1 MVACL
6 VLFCLCAVRKGSER
20 LVVVVVVAVSEL
32 MEATTTTAVAASRSS
47 CVLARFA
54 TARPL
59 TPPHTRRRRTTTTK
73 LSCLVSPS
81 FFFSRPPVLCLRV
94 SSSSR
99 KSWNAGSSGDCGRS
113 NNILPRVRSSPGVGG
128 GGGGGGSRSSDD
140 GDIEEWNDG
149 GEQSRRRIGKDAAAA
164 AAAAARVGMLVAAL
178 ISLPGVVSLPPLAIG
193 VEEEDSFSHV
203 LQQEEDVVVFR
214 GGLGMPSLQAPSLAG
229 NKEASSRS
237 CPSATV
243 SVKQLLSVSVSPCC
257 CFEPLSIAERC
268 DLDNEITC
276 SGVL

>member
-20 LVVVVVVAVSEL
+20 LVVVVVVVAVSEL

-59 TPPHTRRRRTTTTK
+59 TPPHTTRRRTTTTK

-113 NNILPRVRSSPGVGG
+113 NNVLPRVRSSPGGGGG
-128 GGGGGGSRSSDD
+128 GGGGGGSSSSDD

-149 GEQSRRRIGKDAAAA
+149 GEQSRRRIGKDA

-193 VEEEDSFSHV
+193 VEEEASFSHV
-203 LQQEEDVVVFR
+203 LQQEEDDVVFR
-214 GGLGMPSLQAPSLAG
+214 GGLGMTSLQAPSLAG
-229 NKEASSRS
+229 NEEASSRS

-243 SVKQLLSVSVSPCC
+243 SVTQLLSVSPCC
-257 CFEPLSIAERC
+257 CFEPLLIAERC

>member
-1 MVACL
+1 M
-6 VLFCLCAVRKGSER
+6 
-20 LVVVVVVAVSEL
+20 VVVAVSEL

-47 CVLARFA
+47 CVPARFA

-59 TPPHTRRRRTTTTK
+59 TPPLTRRRRTTTTK

-99 KSWNAGSSGDCGRS
+99 KLWNAGSSGDCGRS
-113 NNILPRVRSSPGVGG
+113 NNVLPRVRSSAGG
-128 GGGGGGSRSSDD
+128 GGGGGGSSSSDD
-140 GDIEEWNDG
+140 GDIEEWSDG
-149 GEQSRRRIGKDAAAA
+149 GEQSRGIGKDA

-193 VEEEDSFSHV
+193 VEEGSFSHV
-203 LQQEEDVVVFR
+203 LQQEEDVVFR

-237 CPSATV
+237 CISATV
-243 SVKQLLSVSVSPCC
+243 SVTQLLSVSVSVSPCC

>member
-1 MVACL
+1 MWC
-6 VLFCLCAVRKGSER
+6 
-20 LVVVVVVAVSEL
+20 LVVVAAAVSEL

-59 TPPHTRRRRTTTTK
+59 TPPHTRRRTTTTK

-94 SSSSR
+94 SSSSSR
-99 KSWNAGSSGDCGRS
+99 KLWNAGSSGDCGRS
-113 NNILPRVRSSPGVGG
+113 NNVLPRVRSSHGG
-128 GGGGGGSRSSDD
+128 GGGGGAGGSSSSDD

-149 GEQSRRRIGKDAAAA
+149 GEQSRRRIGKDA

-193 VEEEDSFSHV
+193 VEEEGSFSHV
-203 LQQEEDVVVFR
+203 LQQEEDVVVVR
-214 GGLGMPSLQAPSLAG
+214 GGLGMPSLQAPPLAG

-237 CPSATV
+237 CTSATV
-243 SVKQLLSVSVSPCC
+243 SVTQLLSVSPCC
-257 CFEPLSIAERC
+257 CSEPLSIAERC

>member
-1 MVACL
+1 M
-6 VLFCLCAVRKGSER
+6 
-20 LVVVVVVAVSEL
+20 VVVVVAVSEL

-99 KSWNAGSSGDCGRS
+99 KLWNAGTSGDCGRS
-113 NNILPRVRSSPGVGG
+113 NNVLPRVQSSPG
-128 GGGGGGSRSSDD
+128 GGGGGGSSSSDD
-140 GDIEEWNDG
+140 GDIEEWSDG
-149 GEQSRRRIGKDAAAA
+149 GEQSRRRIGKDA

-178 ISLPGVVSLPPLAIG
+178 ISLPGVLSLPPLAIG
-193 VEEEDSFSHV
+193 VEEGSFSHV
-203 LQQEEDVVVFR
+203 LQQEEDVVFR

-237 CPSATV
+237 CTSATV
-243 SVKQLLSVSVSPCC
+243 SVTQLLSVSVSVSPCC

>member
-1 MVACL
+1 M
-6 VLFCLCAVRKGSER
+6 
-20 LVVVVVVAVSEL
+20 VVAVSEL
-32 MEATTTTAVAASRSS
+32 MEATTTSAVAASRSS

-94 SSSSR
+94 SSSSH
-99 KSWNAGSSGDCGRS
+99 KLWNAGSRGDCGRS
-113 NNILPRVRSSPGVGG
+113 NNVLPHVRSSPGGG
-128 GGGGGGSRSSDD
+128 GGGEGGVGGGSSSSDD
-140 GDIEEWNDG
+140 GDIEEWSDG
-149 GEQSRRRIGKDAAAA
+149 GEQSRRRIGKDA

-193 VEEEDSFSHV
+193 VEEEGSFSHV
-203 LQQEEDVVVFR
+203 LQQEEDVVFH

-229 NKEASSRS
+229 NTEASSRS
-237 CPSATV
+237 CTSATV
-243 SVKQLLSVSVSPCC
+243 SVTQLLSVSVSVSPCC

-268 DLDNEITC
+268 DLDNGITC
-276 SGVL
+276 SGVF